1 MRIKKTFYVIA
12 YDIKDDRIREKISK
26 LLEKYGVRV
35 NYSVF
40 ECLFTDKQFLSVQE
54 KIGKLINKRSDNVI
68 YYYICLDCY
77 TKIVY
82 QPQKAFKP
90 QIVSVV

>member
-12 YDIKDDRIREKISK
+12 YDIKDDK
-26 LLEKYGVRV
+26 LER
-35 NYSVF
+35 
-40 ECLFTDKQFLSVQE
+40 SVQE